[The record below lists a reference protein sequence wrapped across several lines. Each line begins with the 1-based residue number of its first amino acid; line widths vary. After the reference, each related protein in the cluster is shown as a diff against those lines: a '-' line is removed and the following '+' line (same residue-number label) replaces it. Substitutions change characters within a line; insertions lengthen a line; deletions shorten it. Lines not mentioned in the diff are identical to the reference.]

1 MFDFLKKKITSFVD
15 KLTKKEESKE
25 EEKELVGEKAEE
37 EKEEKIEARIE
48 ERPEEEIEEKL
59 EIRKPI
65 IEKPEAAL
73 KKGKPVK
80 KEEAKPKKE
89 KAIEKKPQA
98 VTKKTEEKM
107 EEKPET
113 KQETKPKPEAKPK
126 PIAQVKIEQPAIPEI
141 PKTALREPE
150 KKIEPIPVKEPEK
163 KIELPPAPEPK
174 KEIESLKKTE
184 PPKKI
189 PIPEITEPKA
199 LKQKPEPESLKIRS
213 QKPTPVSAPPE
224 KSLPQFKP
232 EEKRKQGIQLS
243 PFKAITSLISRDI
256 EISSSDVS
264 ELLSNLE
271 LELLESDVELGVAE
285 SIRSELESKLVG
297 SKVKKSG
304 LNEFIKNAIRE
315 TLVNMMSSGN
325 AFDLVDFVDK
335 SEKPVKMVFLGLNGT
350 GKTTTIAK
358 VAHLLM
364 QNKYKVV
371 LAAADTFRAAAIE
384 QMEVHADRLQV
395 KLIKRDYGSDP
406 TSVAYDAIGYAKAH
420 GIDVVLIDTAGR
432 QDTNVNLINELKKI
446 ERVIKPD
453 LKLYIGESI
462 AGSSVIEQVSTFNSE
477 VGINGVILTKLDCD
491 PKGGTILS
499 ITKATGIPVVYIG
512 TGQKYEDLEKFDAEK
527 MVDRILS

>member
-25 EEKELVGEKAEE
+25 EEKEAVREKAEE
-37 EKEEKIEARIE
+37 EIEEKPEIKIE
-48 ERPEEEIEEKL
+48 ERPEEEIEK
-59 EIRKPI
+59 
-65 IEKPEAAL
+65 KPEA
-73 KKGKPVK
+73 KIEEKPFPAK
-80 KEEAKPKKE
+80 EKPAKEEEAKPKKE
-89 KAIEKKPQA
+89 KARA
-98 VTKKTEEKM
+98 
-107 EEKPET
+107 EKPEAIA
-113 KQETKPKPEAKPK
+113 KKAEEKKPEAKPK
-126 PIAQVKIEQPAIPEI
+126 PVTPVKIEKKHAPLKIEKPEIQKEIQKIEKPAIIEI
-141 PKTALREPE
+141 PKAPPEPE
-150 KKIEPIPVKEPEK
+150 KRVEPAPEPEK
-163 KIELPPAPEPK
+163 RIELPPALLPEKKEELPK
-174 KEIESLKKTE
+174 KKHVPETES
-184 PPKKI
+184 
-189 PIPEITEPKA
+189 PKA
-199 LKQKPEPESLKIRS
+199 LKQKPESLEIRIKKPAPE
-213 QKPTPVSAPPE
+213 PATP
-224 KSLPQFKP
+224 KQSLPQFRP
-232 EEKRKQGIQLS
+232 EEKRKEGIRLS

-285 SIRSELESKLVG
+285 SIRAELESKLVG

-304 LNEFIKNAIRE
+304 LNDFIKNAIRE
-315 TLVNMMSSGN
+315 TLVGMMSSEN
-325 AFDLVDFVDK
+325 AFDILDFVDK

-364 QNKYKVV
+364 QHKYKVV

-384 QMEVHADRLQV
+384 QMEVHAERLQV
-395 KLIKRDYGSDP
+395 ELIKRDYGSDP

-462 AGSSVIEQVSTFNSE
+462 AGSSVVEQVSTFNSE

-527 MVDRILS
+527 MVERILS